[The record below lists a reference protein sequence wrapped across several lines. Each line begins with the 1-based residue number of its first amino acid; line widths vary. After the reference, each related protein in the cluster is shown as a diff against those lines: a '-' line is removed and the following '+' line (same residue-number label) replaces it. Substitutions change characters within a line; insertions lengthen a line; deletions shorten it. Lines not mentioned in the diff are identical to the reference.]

1 MFFMREHPILIHF
14 QTVWVEIIT
23 GFALRYCVLVLCW
36 GIWFNVKQEGI
47 THTFLV
53 VFVLLAWTIVWN
65 NILWQNRFIMLK
77 STNLCLMRIFHK
89 ICWNKSDVPNMMIHD
104 QWGRDHFKVLW
115 YMISLKR
122 DGNKKITVL
131 TICYDFLGH
140 ENQISV
146 VEKAFMAGSI
156 KSLCGHDVTLWT
168 KGLKRVWAWKAFVG
182 RKRWTPM

>member
-1 MFFMREHPILIHF
+1 MYDTDEWSIDNESFNIISYTYGPFSVDRFRIIWAKMIISLTQNIFMREHPILIHF
-14 QTVWVEIIT
+14 QMVWVEIIT

-65 NILWQNRFIMLK
+65 NILWQNRFIMPK

-104 QWGRDHFKVLW
+104 Q
-115 YMISLKR
+115 
-122 DGNKKITVL
+122 
-131 TICYDFLGH
+131 
-140 ENQISV
+140 
-146 VEKAFMAGSI
+146 
-156 KSLCGHDVTLWT
+156 
-168 KGLKRVWAWKAFVG
+168 
-182 RKRWTPM
+182 